1 MAQKLKSL
9 PDSSWSLLHAN
20 ASLIRGPTN
29 LGRVHDLGQ
38 TYRRKEIELGATT
51 VHYIISSSVIEPI
64 LLMEEIMNQLISHY
78 LQCFFTS
85 QVVQDFFHQQYYSVF
100 HVSSYLFQMFLI

>member
-78 LQCFFTS
+78 LQCFLRPRWCRISSINSTILFFT
-85 QVVQDFFHQQYYSVF
+85 FHPIFSKCF
-100 HVSSYLFQMFLI
+100 

>member
-20 ASLIRGPTN
+20 ASLIRGP
-29 LGRVHDLGQ
+29 HDLGQ

-64 LLMEEIMNQLISHY
+64 LLM
-78 LQCFFTS
+78 
-85 QVVQDFFHQQYYSVF
+85 VQKS
-100 HVSSYLFQMFLI
+100 

>member
-20 ASLIRGPTN
+20 ASLIRGPKN

-38 TYRRKEIELGATT
+38 TYRRKEIELRANT
-51 VHYIISSSVIEPI
+51 VHDIVSSSVIEPI
-64 LLMEEIMNQLISHY
+64 LLMEEILHQLISHY
-78 LQCFFTS
+78 LQGVLRPRWCRISSINSTILFFMFHPICSKCF
-85 QVVQDFFHQQYYSVF
+85 
-100 HVSSYLFQMFLI
+100 